1 MLKHLYFICPTDFL
15 EGVIENVFKQENY
28 YYTSLGNS
36 ITFDKDS
43 VKQLS
48 RLLETKNINE
58 ISFVL
63 SDDNNIVLDALGNQG
78 FSRIAGLNNFYGHI
92 TKQKKHSELSWQTYD
107 QEFLILSYHLN
118 NKINELRLG
127 LNTIFFNQLKISGKI
142 YNRQQ
147 KVFYDIYPDLICWE
161 YFHLN

>member
-28 YYTSLGNS
+28 FYPSLGNS
-36 ITFDKDS
+36 ITFDKNS
-43 VKQLS
+43 VEQLS

-58 ISFVL
+58 IFFVL
-63 SDDNNIVLDALGNQG
+63 SDDNRIVLDALGKQD
-78 FSRIAGLNNFYGHI
+78 FSRIAGLNNFYDHI
-92 TKQKKHSELSWQTYD
+92 NRQKEYSESSWQTYN
-107 QEFLILSYHLN
+107 QESLVLSYHLN

-127 LNTIFFNQLKISGKI
+127 LNTIFFNPLNISGKI
-142 YNRQQ
+142 YNRQK
-147 KVFYDIYPDLICWE
+147 KVFYDIYPDLICRE